1 MATPKTGKELLEE
14 IINNKGVQEQE
25 YVPTISRAEDQY
37 FTDENSKGYAYGELG
52 GGVMRAIPSATR
64 GGFVNRLGSQKN
76 LEFNS
81 SNNRF
86 DNISFLDRYRML
98 LEGVTDQDIAKERR
112 RLKKKDLE
120 RKGVYKSA
128 DNLTEQG
135 YNISPN
141 DKSAIN
147 INSNAVD
154 FDDLESGVESAKAR
168 KELVNTYET
177 QTGKKASDSL
187 KNSSN
192 RNLTNITTTNKELI
206 DKALTREDLGLGET
220 EIIAQTLLN
229 DKIRDVTNARSITEA
244 DETSEAILRRKYGP
258 NIYDSSGKLKSET
271 DLSQEAIRSSPDFQL
286 REDKFNADNSLRRAE
301 IQASEANQKRLA
313 ELESARINLDSTIK
327 LGDLDLQGLKLQ
339 LETETANRNIDRLN
353 KIDERDYAY
362 RIRKDNQ
369 DRMDDIFKL
378 LLGGTQLLF

>member
-14 IINNKGVQEQE
+14 IINNKGVKEQE

-52 GGVMRAIPSATR
+52 GGIMRAIPSATR
-64 GGFVNRLGSQKN
+64 GGFVNRLGSQTN

-86 DNISFLDRYRML
+86 DNISFFDRVNML

-120 RKGVYKSA
+120 RKGVYKNA

-192 RNLTNITTTNKELI
+192 RNLTNITTTNEELI

-258 NIYDSSGKLKSET
+258 NIYDSSGKLRSET

-327 LGDLDLQGLKLQ
+327 LGDLDLQGLKSQ

-362 RIRKDNQ
+362 RIKKDNQ
-369 DRMDDIFKL
+369 DLMGDIFKL
-378 LLGGTQLLF
+378 LLGGTNLF

>member
-14 IINNKGVQEQE
+14 IINNKGVKEQE

-52 GGVMRAIPSATR
+52 GGIMRAIPSATR
-64 GGFVNRLGSQKN
+64 GGFVNRLGSQTN

-86 DNISFLDRYRML
+86 DNISFFDRVNML

-120 RKGVYKSA
+120 RKGVYKNA

-192 RNLTNITTTNKELI
+192 RNLTNITTTNEELI

-258 NIYDSSGKLKSET
+258 NIYDSSGKLRSET

-362 RIRKDNQ
+362 RIKKDNQ
-369 DRMDDIFKL
+369 DLMGDIFKL
-378 LLGGTQLLF
+378 LLGGTNLF